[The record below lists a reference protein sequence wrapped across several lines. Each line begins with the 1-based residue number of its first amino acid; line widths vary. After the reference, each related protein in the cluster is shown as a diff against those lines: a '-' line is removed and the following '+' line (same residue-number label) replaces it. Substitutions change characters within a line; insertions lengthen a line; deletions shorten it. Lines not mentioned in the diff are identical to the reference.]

1 MNTLYLDPRG
11 CNHADMHYTGK
22 SDVGNYRLV
31 ACVTTKQGE
40 PIVIEF
46 GEWARRESYTTKAR
60 NQKSRIVDDN
70 CLHADGE
77 HTVYNERPGNYYG
90 PEAGTYGFNFEK
102 QLDINPDN
110 YHYTRNDL
118 LRFVSDVS
126 GREYTEIV
134 FNGDEV
140 DKQIDEIYKPVEN
153 ALYAK
158 ARAAREELQ
167 RKRDAEIEAMKQE
180 IRARKANA

>member
-46 GEWARRESYTTKAR
+46 GEWARRESYTTKAG

-90 PEAGTYGFNFEK
+90 PEAGSYGFNFEK
-102 QLDINPDN
+102 QLGVNPDN
-110 YHYTRNDL
+110 YHYTRADL
-118 LRFVSDVS
+118 LRFVSDVT
-126 GREYTEIV
+126 GTHYTDIEFDGDAVDNEIERIYTPREKE
-134 FNGDEV
+134 
-140 DKQIDEIYKPVEN
+140 
-153 ALYAK
+153 LYAK
-158 ARAAREELQ
+158 ARAARE
-167 RKRDAEIEAMKQE
+167 AIEAKREAERQKQIDE
-180 IRARKANA
+180 IRARKAN